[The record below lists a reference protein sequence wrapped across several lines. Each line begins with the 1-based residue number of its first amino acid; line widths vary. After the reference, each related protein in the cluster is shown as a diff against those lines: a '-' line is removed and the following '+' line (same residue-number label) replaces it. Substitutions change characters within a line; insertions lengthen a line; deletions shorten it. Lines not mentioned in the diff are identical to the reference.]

1 MEAGIAQSSDLVG
14 RFAMPPML
22 GSTPEYHVI
31 VNAWMGTFGPRSHE
45 AFWQVRRFGRFSS
58 SSRRFCCWLSRVFF
72 LRPGLTAGEEGQNR
86 SSGSVVFSDSFV
98 PFLIFFNS
106 ISLCWVSP
114 PFPGQSAIH
123 GTHLS
128 HHVTKSPHHGWL
140 RPVDIFLLGRC

>member
-14 RFAMPPML
+14 RFARPPML

-31 VNAWMGTFGPRSHE
+31 VNAWMVTFGPRSHE

-58 SSRRFCCWLSRVFF
+58 SSCRFCCWLSRVFF

-98 PFLIFFNS
+98 PFLIFLIAFPYAGYPPLFPAS
-106 ISLCWVSP
+106 QRSMEPTSP
-114 PFPGQSAIH
+114 TMSP
-123 GTHLS
+123 S
-128 HHVTKSPHHGWL
+128 HPTMVG
-140 RPVDIFLLGRC
+140 